1 MPLSG
6 HIRKSRRKDHVDDM
20 ISRIEIEKE
29 KRMSRIENEKKKIMS
44 MMENEIEQN

>member
-6 HIRKSRRKDHVDDM
+6 HIRESRRKDHVDDM

-29 KRMSRIENEKKKIMS
+29 KRMS
-44 MMENEIEQN
+44 MMERERNRLRKRRE